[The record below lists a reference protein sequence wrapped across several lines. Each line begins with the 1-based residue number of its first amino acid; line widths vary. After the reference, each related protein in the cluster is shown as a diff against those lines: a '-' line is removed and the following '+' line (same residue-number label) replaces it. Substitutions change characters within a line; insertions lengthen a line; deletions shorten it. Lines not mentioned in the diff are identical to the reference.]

1 MKKNRTIQ
9 IKAGFLLLVFAF
21 NIVVGFACGLGID
34 MGFNSNS
41 SKSSHHT
48 GKVHVHA
55 DGKKHQHET
64 ATHNN
69 VSKKHHDDN
78 DHHHEKG
85 GCCTDGVVKLAQTE
99 KAVPQA
105 IVLMNPLFATAFI
118 ATFYPTNIF
127 YKSQVTEP
135 IKYFVRGHHPPIPD
149 IRVAIQSFQI

>member
-1 MKKNRTIQ
+1 MKRTRTIQ
-9 IKAGFLLLVFAF
+9 IKAGFLLMVFAF

-41 SKSSHHT
+41 SKSSHHSS
-48 GKVHVHA
+48 KIHVHA
-55 DGKKHQHET
+55 NGKKHQHEA
-64 ATHNN
+64 ATRSDVDKN
-69 VSKKHHDDN
+69 HHQDN
-78 DHHHEKG
+78 DHHEKG

-105 IVLMNPLFATAFI
+105 TVLISPLFATAFI
-118 ATFYPTNIF
+118 ATFYPTDIF

-149 IRVAIQSFQI
+149 IRIAIQSFQI